1 MSVSAT
7 PPQLSTPFC
16 DWAAPAQIDN
26 LVIGSGY
33 GGAVAALRLAE
44 AGHSVVVLER
54 GSEFLPGDFPNDIG
68 DLPKFLR
75 APALRG
81 PGVLGSPSGL
91 FDWHVGAGVVSLTA
105 NGVGG
110 GSLINAGVTMAPDA
124 DVLRQRAWP
133 ASLRAELDPPALS
146 LARGFERALA
156 TLRSLPWADAP
167 DTPDKP
173 PLAKSRVL
181 ARLAPFLQAGATA
194 TPVSLTIDP
203 TRCTRCGDCAS
214 GCNVPGAKLTLR
226 DTYLASAVR
235 HGALLVSGASAWRVA
250 PAAGGGWLVTV
261 LPTECGNHHASA
273 ADAAASDDA
282 LILSVGRLFI
292 AAGTFGSTELLQRS
306 QTLAGEGFKL
316 SPELG
321 SRFSGNGDSLSFLAD
336 MPEAVHAQGHGA
348 HTASGERVAV
358 GPTITGVIDLRREPA
373 HASADAD
380 DDGAPRPLPLSRR
393 LIVQDGATPGTI
405 ATLSREMLAT
415 AYTLKQLDG
424 FGFRLPRAA
433 PGHDALSS
441 GADND
446 DGPFGRHTQVLL
458 TMGHDGSA
466 GYLVRLPDRDTSVP
480 VWPGDVAQ
488 IDTYREQ
495 ARVFARAE
503 NAGGVHLHPLSW
515 QLVPRMA
522 ETLMTGPKAPRA
534 MLTVHPL
541 GGCPMAEHF
550 DDGVVDHRGRVWR
563 APGQIWG
570 DLFVLDGSIV
580 PTSLGVNPLLTI
592 TALAERAMAHLL
604 VELPAANPTSRPLP
618 EGTRGG
624 RATHAPSAPQPY
636 LRPANNSVDI
646 TLFERLTSGTHEF
659 VLADG
664 RALHAELTLEMGSD
678 DWHKVWDSK
687 RHRVELRAGRL
698 RLQATPLAALDRP
711 ETIHYQVRG
720 GWFELLPAGRMP
732 LAKPAARSHTT
743 PPPAWRRM
751 LARLIGSV
759 QSLRIATQLVFLHFP
774 LLLSWLALRGVDDI
788 RRALRDGAGVGS
800 VRAVVSYLWSL
811 AKGLGHAAER
821 RRMRYQLTLERSGP
835 GDAPAQ
841 LLLIGAK
848 RVGFGASVPEL
859 WSWLRE
865 HGAPAWRG
873 AGVPPPRRSF
883 WQQIT
888 DPDITLW
895 AGTRHAWWRL
905 WLARWWPLQM
915 GAWGHG
921 PFHIDAAELL
931 AQAPLLLHRGDL
943 ASGLQAQA
951 AYPALFLR
959 YALKTHLLDFRL
971 PDYAGAPPVD
981 SCGAGEAI
989 DIDGVSVVPEAFDL
1003 PVRRGRSEGEGIGAT
1018 FATRLVLRL
1027 WHYKRPAAEPRML
1040 VQDHWY
1046 GHPVWRARSVLLLH
1060 AFGQSGA
1067 MFTLESVKPN
1077 MAQQLL
1083 ADGFDVWILE
1093 HRISTRLPYTE
1104 WPSTIDQ
1111 IARFDIPA
1119 AVDFILAS
1127 LRAGAAASLPA
1138 DAKLQLYSFAQ
1149 CIGGAALAMS
1159 LLDGRLSHG
1168 LAAENEG
1175 GHQGMPT
1182 LMPKLAGAVISQ
1194 THPFVVGTALTRAK
1208 TWLPALLR
1216 NALGGGAVPLAV
1228 RGPVESLAEAWADRL
1243 FASLPVPDDERCPQ
1257 ERKPT
1262 HRQDDCATCRRIRFI
1277 EAPLFLH
1284 RNLSDATHADLPR
1297 LFGSA
1302 NLHLF
1307 AHAAKCVEHE
1317 RLVDSDGRP
1326 VYVHDERM
1334 RRHLGLPIAFLHGKR
1349 NELFDVASARR
1360 SATEVRRLFPDM
1372 AARVDTALARASEGA
1387 AWLIDEHAH
1396 VDVVIGKH
1404 APDQV
1409 FRPLAQLFEQ
1419 LQRHVD
1425 TGRAPRIDV
1434 RVTARPPRSGPWLGH
1449 VEALPG
1455 QRLAVKVAFLIDD
1468 RFSEGKAGA
1477 DGAQGTRT
1485 WAWLRCGRGAA
1496 SVTWPLAIE
1505 AFQTTA
1511 QGAPGYRV
1519 AFGRIEI
1526 AAPPHAGEIVMR
1538 GFSVHQALASAEV
1551 GFGPE
1556 FLPAHASLTQGTTGE
1571 GFEAWVLA
1579 LLCER
1584 ARATRR
1590 ASRRRDVL
1598 APAWRGVSA
1607 QRRQARFEQRAVARL
1622 SAATL
1627 AALAQGDNAH
1637 SIDFAAASCRY
1648 PGMAIDAPR
1657 VDEAARELVA
1667 WSRSADAAA
1676 PRFALLLGD
1685 QIYADAT
1692 AGVVDSA
1699 NPVERFAMRHL
1710 AASSRGGRSRLGLGP
1725 GLGQPW
1731 PSLGELLAAM
1741 PVYQTQDDHEYRD
1754 GWPGSGPLERGQR
1767 QGRARDRRVVRI
1779 ATDAVRAF
1787 QQLHMPERLGG
1798 GGSYRFRQGPV
1809 RFFVLDTRSER
1820 RHDRA
1825 GQPQL
1830 IGDDTWAELRA
1841 WFAQDEAAG
1850 CLNCVVSGS
1859 VLLPRLASGSNP
1871 ANPGEDGAAWSPR
1884 DRASLLALLAQASAG
1899 AAPRRFLLLSGD
1911 YHLSAALTLNVGGRM
1926 LGAAIVAP
1934 PLYAPWR
1941 YTNAPREALWT
1952 QEDLSPWDMSMHDVA
1967 RWDGSGFAAIQVKRE
1982 GAGGY
1987 RIGMRNWLRD
1997 YASGGSQGSVLGPV
2011 SMLLA

>member
-7 PPQLSTPFC
+7 PPQLSTPLA
-16 DWAAPAQIDN
+16 DWAAPAHIDN

-54 GSEFLPGDFPNDIG
+54 GGEFLPGDFPNDIG

-75 APALRG
+75 APAVRG

-91 FDWHVGAGVVSLTA
+91 FDWHVGVGVISLTA

-124 DVLRQRAWP
+124 DVLRLSAWP
-133 ASLRAELDPPALS
+133 ASLRAELDAPALS
-146 LARGFERALA
+146 LARGYERALS
-156 TLRSLPWADAP
+156 TLRSTPWVDSP
-167 DTPDKP
+167 DSLGTPV
-173 PLAKSRVL
+173 LAKSRAL

-194 TPVSLTIDP
+194 TPVSLTVDP
-203 TRCTRCGDCAS
+203 ARCTRCGDCTS

-235 HGALLVSGASAWRVA
+235 HGALIVSGASAWRVA

-261 LPTECGNHHASA
+261 LPTECGTHHASA
-273 ADAAASDDA
+273 ADAAASADA
-282 LILSVGRLFI
+282 LILNVGRLFI

-306 QTLAGEGFKL
+306 QALAGEDLTL
-316 SPELG
+316 SPALG

-348 HTASGERVAV
+348 ATLNAERVAV

-373 HASADAD
+373 QASASAGGDSAL
-380 DDGAPRPLPLSRR
+380 RPLPIARR
-393 LIVQDGATPGTI
+393 LIVQDGATPGAI
-405 ATLSREMLAT
+405 ATLAREMLAT

-441 GADND
+441 GADNA

-480 VWPGDVAQ
+480 VWPGDVAD

-495 ARVFARAE
+495 ARVFMRAE
-503 NAGGVHLHPLSW
+503 DAGGVHLHPLSW
-515 QLVPRMA
+515 QLMPRTADTVMA
-522 ETLMTGPKAPRA
+522 GPKAPRA
-534 MLTVHPL
+534 LLTVHPL
-541 GGCPMAEHF
+541 GGCPMADHF
-550 DDGVVDHRGRVWR
+550 DNGVVDHRGRVWR
-563 APGQIWG
+563 ASGAFWD

-604 VELPAANPTSRPLP
+604 GELPAASASTRPLP

-624 RATHAPSAPQPY
+624 QAAHAPSAPRAFVQ
-636 LRPANNSVDI
+636 AVNSTIDI
-646 TLFERLTSGTHEF
+646 TLFERLTSGAHEF
-659 VLADG
+659 HLADG
-664 RALHAELTLEMGSD
+664 RAMHAELKLEMGSH
-678 DWHKVWDSK
+678 DWHAVWDSK

-698 RLQATPLAALDRP
+698 RLQATPLAAGDRP
-711 ETIHYQVRG
+711 ETIDYLVRE

-732 LAKPAARSHTT
+732 LATTPTRSHAT
-743 PPPAWRRM
+743 PPPAWRRA
-751 LARLIGSV
+751 LARLAAGV
-759 QSLRIATQLVFLHFP
+759 QSLRIAMALVFLHFP

-788 RRALRDGAGVGS
+788 RRELRRGAGVGS
-800 VRAVVSYLWSL
+800 LRAVVSYLVSL
-811 AKGLGHAAER
+811 LKGLGHAAER

-835 GDAPAQ
+835 GDAPTQ

-848 RVGFGASVPEL
+848 RIGYGASVPEL
-859 WSWLRE
+859 WAWLRE
-865 HGAPAWRG
+865 HGAAAWRG
-873 AGVPPPRRSF
+873 TGVPPPRRSF

-888 DPDITLW
+888 DPNITLW
-895 AGTRHAWWRL
+895 AGTRQPWWRL
-905 WLARWWPLQM
+905 CLARWWPMQM

-971 PDYAGAPPVD
+971 PDYAGAPPAD
-981 SCGAGEAI
+981 ACGAGEAI

-1003 PVRRGRSEGEGIGAT
+1003 PVRRGRSEGEGDAAGYAN
-1018 FATRLVLRL
+1018 RLTLRL
-1027 WHYKRPAAEPRML
+1027 WHYKRPGGGPRML

-1067 MFTLESVKPN
+1067 MFTLPSVKPN

-1093 HRISTRLPYTE
+1093 HRISTRLPYTA

-1168 LAAENEG
+1168 LAAEHDS

-1194 THPFVVGTALTRAK
+1194 THPFLVGTTLTRAK
-1208 TWLPALLR
+1208 TWVPALLR

-1228 RGPVESLAEAWADRL
+1228 RAPVDNLAEAWADRL

-1257 ERKPT
+1257 ERNPA
-1262 HRQDDCATCRRIRFI
+1262 HPQDDCATCRRIRFI

-1284 RNLSDATHADLPR
+1284 RNLSSATHADLPR
-1297 LFGSA
+1297 LFGAA

-1334 RRHLGLPIAFLHGKR
+1334 RRHFGLPIAFLHGKR
-1349 NELFDVASARR
+1349 NELFDTSSARR

-1372 AARVDTALARASEGA
+1372 AARIDTALASASEGA
-1387 AWLIDEHAH
+1387 AWLIDDHAH

-1449 VEALPG
+1449 VVALPG
-1455 QRLAVKVAFLIDD
+1455 QRLAVQVAFLIDD

-1477 DGAQGTRT
+1477 HGAQGTRT
-1485 WAWLRCGRGAA
+1485 WAWLRCGRGDAC
-1496 SVTWPLAIE
+1496 VTWPLAIE
-1505 AFQTTA
+1505 AFQSTA
-1511 QGAPGYRV
+1511 QGAPGYRI
-1519 AFGRIEI
+1519 AFGRVEL
-1526 AAPPHAGEIVMR
+1526 AAPPRGGELVLR
-1538 GFSVHQALASAEV
+1538 GFSAHEALASAEV
-1551 GFGPE
+1551 GFAPE
-1556 FLPAHASLTQGTTGE
+1556 FLPAHASLSQTTPGE

-1598 APAWRGVSA
+1598 APAWRSVSA
-1607 QRRQARFEQRAVARL
+1607 QRRQARYEQRAVARL
-1622 SAATL
+1622 STAML
-1627 AALAQGDNAH
+1627 AALTQGDSAS
-1637 SIDFAAASCRY
+1637 SIHFAAACCRY

-1657 VDEAARELVA
+1657 VDEGARELVA
-1667 WSRSADAAA
+1667 WSRGADITA

-1692 AGVVDSA
+1692 AGVVDSV

-1710 AASSRGGRSRLGLGP
+1710 AASSRGGRSQQGHA
-1725 GLGQPW
+1725 W

-1779 ATDAVRAF
+1779 AADAVRAF
-1787 QQLHMPERLGG
+1787 QQLHMPERLGS

-1820 RHDRA
+1820 GRGSN
-1825 GQPQL
+1825 GQAQL
-1830 IGDDTWAELRA
+1830 IAEDTWAALQA
-1841 WFAQDEAAG
+1841 WFDENEAAS

-1859 VLLPRLASGSNP
+1859 VLLPRLAPGSNP
-1871 ANPGEDGAAWSPR
+1871 ANPGDDSMAWAPR
-1884 DRASLLALLAQASAG
+1884 ERARLLALLAKAG
-1899 AAPRRFLLLSGD
+1899 AAAAPRRFLLLSGD

-1941 YTNAPREALWT
+1941 YTNATRDALWT
-1952 QEDLSPWDMSMHDVA
+1952 QEDLSPWGMSMQEVA
-1967 RWDGSGFAAIQVKRE
+1967 RWDGSGFTAIQVKRE
-1982 GAGGY
+1982 GALGY
-1987 RIGMRNWLRD
+1987 RISMRNWLRD
-1997 YASGGSQGSVLGPV
+1997 HASGAAQGSVLGPV
-2011 SMLLA
+2011 SMLLV